1 MSSKQDIIR
10 SIYFDRSGF
19 GSRATTLKD
28 SKEKDASITKDDVE
42 EFFTKNV
49 EEKRKMR
56 GENSYI
62 PPHSFFE
69 FQFDLFFINDIPD
82 QKFNAGALII
92 DVFSKF
98 MVVVPIKSTKE
109 GDVASGLIECL
120 NKTGGKPKLLYTD
133 DEPALSSN
141 SIQQYL
147 KEENIKHHRTRGRAN
162 FAERAIRTIK
172 DALYKRVEADEKK
185 GKTNIQWTDYIFEIL
200 LTYNN
205 KKVHSTTGF
214 TPSQAKLPKNE
225 FAVKLHI
232 NLNAKRTRMYPELSV
247 NDEVKVMRKKGISE
261 KERSS
266 HWLKNKQ
273 TITKIDQKLGQKFY
287 YLDNENRRSYL
298 RHELLKV

>member
-1 MSSKQDIIR
+1 MTSKQDIIR
-10 SIYFDRSGF
+10 SIYYDRSGF
-19 GSRATTLKD
+19 GSKATTLKD

-42 EFFTKNV
+42 EFFKRNV

-82 QKFNAGALII
+82 QKLNAGALMI

-109 GDVASGLIECL
+109 GDVASGLIEGF
-120 NKTGGKPKLLYTD
+120 NKMGGKCKLLYTD

-147 KEENIKHHRTRGRAN
+147 KEENTKHHRTRGHAN
-162 FAERAIRTIK
+162 FAERAIRSFK

-185 GKTNIQWTDYIFEIL
+185 GKTNIQWTDYIFEVL

-232 NLNAKRTRMYPELSV
+232 TLHAKRTRLYPELSV

-273 TITKIDQKLGQKFY
+273 TITRLDQKLGQKYY